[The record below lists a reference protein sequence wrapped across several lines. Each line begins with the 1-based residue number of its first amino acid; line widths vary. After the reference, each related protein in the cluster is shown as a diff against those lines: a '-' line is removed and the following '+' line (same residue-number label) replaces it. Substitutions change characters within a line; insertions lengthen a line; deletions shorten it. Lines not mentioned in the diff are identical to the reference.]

1 MTFFSGI
8 LIFLS
13 FSLLYIYS
21 PFPFY
26 VFDVTFSMK
35 SFDMLIRFILN
46 LSLILL
52 FCFLTVGNFFFSF
65 LNELYF
71 LIETWTWCANTGD

>member
-1 MTFFSGI
+1 
-8 LIFLS
+8 
-13 FSLLYIYS
+13 
-21 PFPFY
+21 
-26 VFDVTFSMK
+26 MK
-35 SFDMLIRFILN
+35 SFDMLTRFILN